1 MFETS
6 RLERAGFAARRSVVM
21 ARDGM
26 VASSQPLA
34 VEAGVSVLKKGGNA
48 IDAAIATALTLGV
61 VEPMSTGIGG
71 DAFFLYRRA
80 ADGRIYGVNGSGR
93 CPRGLTLEEL
103 RRRGVRGIPQSGLAS
118 VTVPG
123 AVDAFVE
130 VQQRHGNLTL
140 AEVLEPAIHYASEG
154 FPVSEIIA
162 TQWQG
167 AAPLLSRYPSSAK
180 NYLIDG
186 KAPRAGEVHRQ
197 SNLARTLKLLA
208 SEGRDAFY
216 RGEIARQI
224 VQFSQENGGFFTLED
239 FSSHTTEWVEPIGAD
254 YRGHTILELPP
265 NGQGITALIALNILE
280 GFDLPAMAYGS
291 APYYHLLI
299 EATKQAFADRD
310 QYVADPLFAD
320 LPVEGLLSKE
330 YAKARRREIDRQR
343 AGEYVAG
350 SPLPFGNTV
359 YVSCVDRER
368 NVVSLIHSLFTA
380 FGSGVVAGETG
391 ICLQNRGAGFVD
403 DPQHPNALAPGKR
416 PLHTII
422 PAMILKDDRPWLC
435 FGVMGGDVQPQGHL
449 QVAIN
454 LIDFGMNVQEALE
467 APRYRL
473 MGGKLIALER
483 AIPHEVRHALERM
496 GHELLPYGEVPPGT
510 PYGGGQA
517 ILIDAEHGVLQGGS
531 DHRKDGCAIG
541 Y

>member
-130 VQQRHGNLTL
+130 VQQRHGNLTF

-517 ILIDAEHGVLQGGS
+517 VLIDAEHGVLQGGS

>member
-103 RRRGVRGIPQSGLAS
+103 QRRGVRGIPQSGLAS

-123 AVDAFVE
+123 AIDAFVE
-130 VQQRHGNLTL
+130 VQQRHGNLSL

-167 AAPLLSRYPSSAK
+167 AVPLLSRYPSSAK
-180 NYLIDG
+180 NYLLNG
-186 KAPRAGEVHRQ
+186 KAPQAGAVHRQ
-197 SNLARTLKLLA
+197 PNLAQSLRLLA

-239 FSSHTTEWVEPIGAD
+239 FASHTTEWVEPIGAD
-254 YRGHTILELPP
+254 YRGYTVLELPP

-320 LPVEGLLSKE
+320 LPVEGLLAKE
-330 YAKARRREIDRQR
+330 YAKARRQEIDRER
-343 AGEYVAG
+343 AGDYVAG

-380 FGSGVVAGETG
+380 FGSGVVAGDTG

-403 DPQHPNALAPGKR
+403 DPRHPNALAPGKR

-422 PAMILKDDRPWLC
+422 PAMILKDDRPWLS

-454 LIDFGMNVQEALE
+454 LIDFRMNVQEALE

-517 ILIDAEHGVLQGGS
+517 ILIDEEHGVLQGGS

>member
-6 RLERAGFAARRSVVM
+6 RVERAGFAARRSVVM

-34 VEAGVSVLKKGGNA
+34 VEAGVSILKQGGNA

-71 DAFFLYRRA
+71 DAFLLYQRA

-93 CPRGLTLEEL
+93 CPRRLTLEEL
-103 RRRGVRGIPQSGLAS
+103 QRRGIRGIPSTGLAS

-123 AVDAFVE
+123 AIDAFVE
-130 VQQRHGNLTL
+130 VQQRHGKLTL
-140 AEVLEPAIHYASEG
+140 AEVLEPAIHYAAEG

-162 TQWQG
+162 KQWQG
-167 AAPLLSRYPSSAK
+167 AVPLLLRYPSSAK
-180 NYLIDG
+180 TYLIHG
-186 KAPRAGEVHRQ
+186 KAPQAGEVHRQ
-197 SNLARTLKLLA
+197 PNLAQTLKRLA
-208 SEGRDAFY
+208 AEGRDAFY

-224 VQFSQENGGFFTLED
+224 VQFSRENDGFFELED
-239 FSSHTTEWVEPIGAD
+239 FRSHTTEWVEPISTD
-254 YRGHTILELPP
+254 YRGYTILELPP

-280 GFDLPAMAYGS
+280 GFDLAAMEYGS
-291 APYYHLLI
+291 ASYYHLLI
-299 EATKQAFADRD
+299 EATKQAFADRNR
-310 QYVADPLFAD
+310 YVADPAVAD
-320 LPVEGLLSKE
+320 LPIAGLLSKE
-330 YAKARRREIDRQR
+330 YAKARRQEIARDR
-343 AGEYVAG
+343 AGDYAAG

-380 FGSGVVAGETG
+380 FGSGVVAGDTG
-391 ICLQNRGAGFVD
+391 ICLQNRGSGFVA

-422 PAMILKDDRPWLC
+422 PAMMLKDERPWLC

-454 LIDFGMNVQEALE
+454 LIDFRMNVQEALE
-467 APRYRL
+467 APRFRV
-473 MGGKLIALER
+473 MGGKLVALER
-483 AIPHEVRHALERM
+483 AIPHEVRHALEAI
-496 GHELLPYGEVPPGT
+496 GHELLPYGQIPPGT

-517 ILIDAEHGVLQGGS
+517 ILIDHESGVLQGGS

>member
-21 ARDGM
+21 ARDGI

-34 VEAGVSVLKKGGNA
+34 VEAGVSILKKGGNA
-48 IDAAIATALTLGV
+48 IDAAIATALALGV

-71 DAFFLYRRA
+71 DAFFLYQRA

-93 CPRGLTLEEL
+93 CPHGLTLEEL
-103 RRRGVRGIPQSGLAS
+103 QRRGVRGIPQTGLAS

-123 AVDAFVE
+123 AIDAFVE
-130 VQQRHGNLTL
+130 VQQRHGNLTF

-162 TQWQG
+162 KQWQG
-167 AAPLLSRYPSSAK
+167 AVPLLSGYPSSAR
-180 NYLIDG
+180 NYLING
-186 KAPRAGEVHRQ
+186 KAPQAGEVHRQ
-197 SNLARTLKLLA
+197 PNLARTLRLLA
-208 SEGRDAFY
+208 SEGREAFY

-224 VQFSQENGGFFTLED
+224 VQFSQENGGFFTLDD
-239 FSSHTTEWVEPIGAD
+239 FANHTTEWVEPIGTD
-254 YRGHTILELPP
+254 YRGYTILELPP

-310 QYVADPLFAD
+310 QYVADPTFAD
-320 LPVEGLLSKE
+320 LPIVGLLSKE
-330 YAKARRREIDRQR
+330 YAKARRQEIDRQH
-343 AGEYVAG
+343 AGDYAAG

-368 NVVSLIHSLFTA
+368 NVVSLIHSLFMG

-422 PAMILKDDRPWLC
+422 PAMILKDDQPWLS

-454 LIDFGMNVQEALE
+454 LIDFQMNVQEALE

-473 MGGKLIALER
+473 MGGKLVALER

-496 GHELLPYGEVPPGT
+496 GHELLPYGEIPPGT

-517 ILIDAEHGVLQGGS
+517 ILIDAQHGVLQGGS

>member
-21 ARDGM
+21 ARNGM

-34 VEAGVSVLKKGGNA
+34 VEAGLSMLKKGGNA

-61 VEPMSTGIGG
+61 VEPVSTGIGG
-71 DAFFLYRRA
+71 DAFFLYQSA
-80 ADGRIYGVNGSGR
+80 ADGRMYGVNGSGR
-93 CPRGLTLEEL
+93 CPRGLTLEAL
-103 RRRGVRGIPQSGLAS
+103 QRRGIKGIPYIGLAS

-123 AVDAFVE
+123 AIDAFAE
-130 VQQRHGNLTL
+130 VQRRHGKLTF
-140 AEVLEPAIHYASEG
+140 AEVLEPAISYASEG

-162 TQWQG
+162 QQWQG
-167 AAPLLSRYPSSAK
+167 AVPLLSRFPSSVRT
-180 NYLIDG
+180 YLPDG
-186 KAPRAGEVHRQ
+186 KAPQAGEVHRQ
-197 SNLARTLKLLA
+197 PNLARTLKLLA
-208 SEGRDAFY
+208 AEGRDAFY
-216 RGEIARQI
+216 QGEIAHQI
-224 VQFSQENGGFFTLED
+224 VQFSQENDGFFTLED
-239 FSSHTTEWVEPIGAD
+239 FRSHTTEWIEPIGID

-280 GFDLPAMAYGS
+280 GFDLAGMEYGS

-299 EATKQAFADRD
+299 EATKQAFADRNR
-310 QYVADPLFAD
+310 YVADPAFAD
-320 LPVEGLLSKE
+320 LPIVGLLSKA
-330 YAKARRREIDRQR
+330 YAKARRQEIAHNR
-343 AGEYVAG
+343 AGDYQAG
-350 SPLPFGNTV
+350 CPLPFGNTV
-359 YVSCVDRER
+359 YVSCVDREG
-368 NVVSLIHSLFTA
+368 NVVSLIHSIFAA
-380 FGSGVVAGETG
+380 FGSGVVAGDTG

-422 PAMILKDDRPWLC
+422 PAMILKDNRPWVC
-435 FGVMGGDVQPQGHL
+435 FGVMGGDVQPQGHT

-454 LIDFGMNVQEALE
+454 LIDFRMNVQEAIE
-467 APRYRL
+467 APRYRI
-473 MGGKLIALER
+473 MGGRLVALER
-483 AIPHEVRHALERM
+483 VIPHEVRHALEAM
-496 GHELLPYGEVPPGT
+496 GHELLPYGALPPGT

-517 ILIDAEHGVLQGGS
+517 ILIDHERGVLQGGS